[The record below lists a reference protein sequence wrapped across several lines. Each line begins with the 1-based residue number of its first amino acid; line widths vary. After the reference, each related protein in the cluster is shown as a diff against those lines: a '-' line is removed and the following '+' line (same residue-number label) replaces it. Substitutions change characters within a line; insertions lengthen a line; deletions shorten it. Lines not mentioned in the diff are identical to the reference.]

1 MHCKIE
7 LHAHTS
13 EVSPCAR
20 VPAEEV
26 VHHYLGAGYNG
37 LVITDHFNVRTLG
50 GGDADEKSERFLRG
64 FYTAERAAAGTGLR
78 LYLGAELQ
86 FSDGSPC
93 EYLVYG
99 LTPELIFKMIPL
111 VAAGPAALH
120 AFTREHGA
128 ALFQAHPFRRG
139 QSPAL
144 PAHLDGIEVHNGNPR
159 HESRND
165 IAALFQAHNGLRAVS
180 GSDYHQSDDIGRGGI
195 LTETLP
201 EDGAALACLLLSGAY
216 RLIGV

>member
-1 MHCKIE
+1 MQWKIE
-7 LHAHTS
+7 MHAHTS
-13 EVSPCAR
+13 EVSPCALI
-20 VPAEEV
+20 PAEEV
-26 VHHYLGAGYNG
+26 VQNHLGAGYRG

-50 GGDADEKSERFLRG
+50 EGGAGEKTERYLRG
-64 FYTAERAAAGTGLR
+64 VQKAERAAAGTDLR

-93 EYLVYG
+93 EYLIYG
-99 LTPELIFKMIPL
+99 LTPEMIPEMIPL
-111 VAAGPAALH
+111 LAAGPAALH
-120 AFTREHGA
+120 AFTRDHGA

-144 PAHLDGIEVHNGNPR
+144 PAHLDAIEIHNGNPR
-159 HESRND
+159 HQSRND

-195 LTETLP
+195 LTEQLP
-201 EDGAALACLLLSGAY
+201 EDGAALARLLLQGAY
-216 RLIGV
+216 RLIG